1 MSSTDV
7 LGVVPPI
14 SRGTIPTP
22 TISRRCMWN
31 IGVAR
36 SVHRCHTVAPEPNA
50 VFRTKAL
57 GTRGY
62 NTQPPNTSLLIS
74 ACTPTLDGHT
84 PPSYPVAVMNL
95 YLGTRRSMASSST
108 ATAAANPVKDDFPEA
123 LTYRYND
130 NSAWVPAAKSH
141 EASFF

>member
-1 MSSTDV
+1 
-7 LGVVPPI
+7 
-14 SRGTIPTP
+14 
-22 TISRRCMWN
+22 
-31 IGVAR
+31 
-36 SVHRCHTVAPEPNA
+36 
-50 VFRTKAL
+50 
-57 GTRGY
+57 
-62 NTQPPNTSLLIS
+62 
-74 ACTPTLDGHT
+74 
-84 PPSYPVAVMNL
+84 MNL